1 MKSIY
6 FSDFKCLSAKCLLL
20 QVQQQQQQQQGR
32 QFHNSLQEK
41 KWWRAKKKEKRKK
54 KDMQH
59 FSVGLASDVDIF
71 LNLGGETVTSITT
84 EKTAT
89 AKKSQAAC
97 DSPGREKKAD
107 WMLSYRD
114 EYKKQENQLLYW
126 PNISHKERMW
136 EIKQDTNSKV

>member
-1 MKSIY
+1 
-6 FSDFKCLSAKCLLL
+6 
-20 QVQQQQQQQQGR
+20 
-32 QFHNSLQEK
+32 
-41 KWWRAKKKEKRKK
+41 
-54 KDMQH
+54 MQH

-107 WMLSYRD
+107 
-114 EYKKQENQLLYW
+114 
-126 PNISHKERMW
+126 
-136 EIKQDTNSKV
+136 

>member
-1 MKSIY
+1 
-6 FSDFKCLSAKCLLL
+6 
-20 QVQQQQQQQQGR
+20 
-32 QFHNSLQEK
+32 
-41 KWWRAKKKEKRKK
+41 
-54 KDMQH
+54 MQH

-89 AKKSQAAC
+89 AKKTQAAC

-114 EYKKQENQLLYW
+114 EYNKARKSTALLAKYITRGKDVR
-126 PNISHKERMW
+126 NKTGH
-136 EIKQDTNSKV
+136 

>member
-20 QVQQQQQQQQGR
+20 QVQQQQQQQQKQGR

-41 KWWRAKKKEKRKK
+41 KYDKGQKRKK

-107 WMLSYRD
+107 
-114 EYKKQENQLLYW
+114 
-126 PNISHKERMW
+126 
-136 EIKQDTNSKV
+136 